1 MTKNILVTGSSGFL
15 GEEVVN
21 YFSKENNIYALDKIK
36 SIDFKES
43 TNNIFKLVCDICDY
57 DKLNNIFENN
67 KFDIIIHCAAE
78 ILDEKNTNLVWKTN
92 VDGTNSADIDV
103 EFVDSDGSTKALLAS
118 TLPVP
123 ADSSLEVVSGKF
135 VLETGDKIQ
144 AKASAASDIEMFVS
158 MLEIT

>member
-1 MTKNILVTGSSGFL
+1 MVINTASSGKVF
-15 GEEVVN
+15 
-21 YFSKENNIYALDKIK
+21 KIN
-36 SIDFKES
+36 SI
-43 TNNIFKLVCDICDY
+43 IV
-57 DKLNNIFENN
+57 
-67 KFDIIIHCAAE
+67 A
-78 ILDEKNTNLVWKTN
+78 N

-103 EFVDSDGSTKALLAS
+103 EFTDSDGSTKALLAS
-118 TLPVP
+118 TMPVP

>member
-1 MTKNILVTGSSGFL
+1 MANTFKNRTLDLTDSYQDLIPAVASSTTTIVL
-15 GEEVVN
+15 GMR
-21 YFSKENNIYALDKIK
+21 A
-36 SIDFKES
+36 
-43 TNNIFKLVCDICDY
+43 
-57 DKLNNIFENN
+57 
-67 KFDIIIHCAAE
+67 
-78 ILDEKNTNLVWKTN
+78 TN

-103 EFVDSDGSTKALLAS
+103 EFTDSDGSTKALLAS
-118 TLPVP
+118 TMPVP